1 MIVVAG
7 APIFYDPEPDYVV
20 NDIGP
25 NDYAADR
32 FATTYGTGEDAT
44 QYASQVYNYSLITTI
59 QETFSISPSVSTTIA
74 SSYSVWTTT
83 TNSASEISLTTSA
96 SAGSVIRST
105 TTESDYIRTQVGF
118 ATSADTIQFYSY
130 GSEIYE
136 TYSGAFGDGP
146 DDTYSGSYF
155 IGYDGGGLVETTT
168 AVLAY
173 SSGSVVR
180 DANQG
185 GNNPM
190 LSYYAGPNEV
200 LVFISADSFTP
211 ICNFSTATSFAFL
224 PKLTTRTRGTWDFHP
239 QGHTDTFYN
248 NFNPPPKSTITLAIA
263 NQGYSGFTTISKR
276 AALDR
281 VPATTFSVNSYALEK
296 PFMASGTA
304 SVVSGSGWANAHS
317 ETGGVPHYSGT
328 TYVTITANSGYYTP
342 STTYQLT
349 APAVLSI
356 ETYTRSTN
364 EGARYVEPLTTYR
377 INGGYTFFANS
388 LAFKAEIP
396 TIPFNTGD
404 KTSGALW
411 YTGSAE
417 VTIPNW
423 SHVAGG
429 RLNNLIPYPVGT
441 SSVVTATTNT
451 TGGFD
456 SIGSN
461 DYTTITVSFNS
472 VGNCFS
478 TWSVTDSA
486 ATDSENTATSSVK
499 TSSGSMMLQTSEAFP
514 AYPKYMNGIV
524 AGLGYTPNVIGGMPE
539 VNRSY
544 TVFNNIGVVGGLIVS
559 GNASTTGF
567 MATRK
572 MLAQLV
578 LDSR

>member
-1 MIVVAG
+1 
-7 APIFYDPEPDYVV
+7 
-20 NDIGP
+20 
-25 NDYAADR
+25 
-32 FATTYGTGEDAT
+32 
-44 QYASQVYNYSLITTI
+44 
-59 QETFSISPSVSTTIA
+59 
-74 SSYSVWTTT
+74 
-83 TNSASEISLTTSA
+83 
-96 SAGSVIRST
+96 
-105 TTESDYIRTQVGF
+105 
-118 ATSADTIQFYSY
+118 
-130 GSEIYE
+130 
-136 TYSGAFGDGP
+136 
-146 DDTYSGSYF
+146 
-155 IGYDGGGLVETTT
+155 
-168 AVLAY
+168 
-173 SSGSVVR
+173 
-180 DANQG
+180 
-185 GNNPM
+185 
-190 LSYYAGPNEV
+190 
-200 LVFISADSFTP
+200 
-211 ICNFSTATSFAFL
+211 
-224 PKLTTRTRGTWDFHP
+224 
-239 QGHTDTFYN
+239 
-248 NFNPPPKSTITLAIA
+248 
-263 NQGYSGFTTISKR
+263 
-276 AALDR
+276 
-281 VPATTFSVNSYALEK
+281 
-296 PFMASGTA
+296 MASGTA
-304 SVVSGSGWANAHS
+304 SVVSVSGWANAHS

-364 EGARYVEPLTTYR
+364 QGARYVEPLTTYR

-411 YTGSAE
+411 YTGNAE
-417 VTIPNW
+417 VTIPNF

-429 RLNNLIPYPVGT
+429 RLNNLIPYPAGT
-441 SSVVTATTNT
+441 SSIVTATTNA

-499 TSSGSMMLQTSEAFP
+499 TSSGSMILQTSEAFP

-559 GNASTTGF
+559 GNASTTGTF
-567 MATRK
+567 TRLYGNEK
-572 MLAQLV
+572 NAGAVGFGQPISEWAGMSAASFSSTMDDAV
-578 LDSR
+578 SVIWPIEMVKGYGIKAIPRIWA